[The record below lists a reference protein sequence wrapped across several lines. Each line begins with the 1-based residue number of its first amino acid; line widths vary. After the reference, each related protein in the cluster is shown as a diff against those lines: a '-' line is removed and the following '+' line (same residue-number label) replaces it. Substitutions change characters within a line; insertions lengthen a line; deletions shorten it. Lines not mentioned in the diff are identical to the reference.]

1 MAMDK
6 ANKSCG
12 FMKQISILED
22 KVSGLTARVV
32 HLEECDSFLVGI
44 VESACELLRCK
55 VPCNLPLFPFTP
67 LMLANDFLLLQAL
80 AWTLLVRLVGFLNE
94 SRLLR
99 DHQRE
104 SKVFGLIPGAV
115 VLLCFFKIVLSTLE
129 KLLMVVEDL

>member
-1 MAMDK
+1 V
-6 ANKSCG
+6 SC
-12 FMKQISILED
+12 
-22 KVSGLTARVV
+22 
-32 HLEECDSFLVGI
+32 CDVSFL
-44 VESACELLRCK
+44 ATFLF
-55 VPCNLPLFPFTP
+55 FPFT
-67 LMLANDFLLLQAL
+67 LLLLANDFLLLQAL

-115 VLLCFFKIVLSTLE
+115 VLLCFFKIILSTLE